1 MKTTA
6 TLGLKK
12 PDGNDVVNIDD
23 FNFNADKIDLEFG
36 KVNEKFKN
44 IDTSADKI
52 SIKDANDNFTS
63 TTVEGALNEL
73 FQNVDNGKSS
83 IATAI
88 VGKGVEASK
97 EDSFPT
103 LANKISSIK
112 LASGN
117 AQPSDVLSGKTF
129 TNTNGNQTGTMPNR
143 GGATTVNPGPSNQVK
158 PSGYYR
164 GDITIKGD
172 ANLVP
177 SNIKEGAT
185 VFGVL
190 GTFVGG
196 KKFASGSVR
205 PIFSAKQFNRIPYG
219 TRGFYYIMLSDLG
232 FKPSTIITYHIAS
245 SGDSDAFMTIVQTLP
260 NNSPNVRLGC
270 YSNAGD
276 GTLRP
281 TSFSLKADSLVYVN
295 DSIIHV
301 PVESV
306 STSNNVVYWVAY
318 Q

>member
-6 TLGLKK
+6 NLGLKK

-23 FNFNADKIDLEFG
+23 FNSNADKIDLEFG

-52 SIKDANDNFTS
+52 TIKDANDNFTS

-97 EDSFPT
+97 EDSFHT

-158 PSGYYR
+158 PSGYYS

-172 ANLVP
+172 ANLVAE
-177 SNIKEGAT
+177 NIREGANI
-185 VFGVL
+185 FGIT
-190 GTFVGG
+190 GNFFGG
-196 KKFASGSVR
+196 KKWASGIARASGSTIAFKTTNGV
-205 PIFSAKQFNRIPYG
+205 QYE
-219 TRGFYYIMLSDLG
+219 YYIKVEGLD
-232 FKPSTIITYHIAS
+232 FKPSTVIYYAYNNMGGGGTTIFQDAKFYADPPSNLNRDHSYILVDGFYCYLKEGEFRISVMMNSNMNIRWIA
-245 SGDSDAFMTIVQTLP
+245 
-260 NNSPNVRLGC
+260 
-270 YSNAGD
+270 Y
-276 GTLRP
+276 
-281 TSFSLKADSLVYVN
+281 
-295 DSIIHV
+295 
-301 PVESV
+301 E
-306 STSNNVVYWVAY
+306 
-318 Q
+318 